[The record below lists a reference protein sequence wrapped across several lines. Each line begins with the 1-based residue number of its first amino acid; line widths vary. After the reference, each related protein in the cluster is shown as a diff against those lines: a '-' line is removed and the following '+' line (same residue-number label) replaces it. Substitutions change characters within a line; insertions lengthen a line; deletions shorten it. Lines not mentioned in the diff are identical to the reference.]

1 MSAWRS
7 VYEALRDLV
16 KSTAGIRESES
27 VRQITASV
35 KAGEGLPDPYLL
47 KVFKFLA
54 ERVPLI
60 RGEKPWDTPDFALF
74 SEALMQ
80 SKEFTD
86 LLWGGLSASRRREG
100 ALVDMHCG
108 PAVSLEYAAKLWS
121 RLIAVDPSDI
131 NLAIAE
137 ERLRGIGNSNYLL
150 VKGDY
155 VSFLRHLSEPIGSII
170 IASPSNWLYEPMPLI
185 SRASAAL
192 SPGGQFIMIA
202 PLEWEGANPIT
213 PFLVALGSTAGT
225 WSAELVRSYIEG
237 ERFGSVRFRRG
248 PLLTLISAVK
258 P

>member
-7 VYEALRDLV
+7 AYEALGDLIR
-16 KSTAGIRESES
+16 STGGTRESES
-27 VRQITASV
+27 VRRVAASV
-35 KAGEGLPDPYLL
+35 KAGEGAPDPYLL

-86 LLWGGLSASRRREG
+86 LLWSGLSALRRREG
-100 ALVDMHCG
+100 ALVDLHCG

-121 RLIAVDPSDI
+121 RLVAVDPSDI

-137 ERLRGIGNSNYLL
+137 ERLRGIGHSNYLL

-155 VSFLRHLSEPIGSII
+155 TSFLRHLSEPIGSIV

-185 SRASAAL
+185 SKASAAL
-192 SPGGQFIMIA
+192 SPGGQLIVIA
-202 PLEWEGANPIT
+202 PLEWEGVNPVT
-213 PFLVALGSTAGT
+213 PFLVALGGTAGL
-225 WSAELVRSYIEG
+225 WSTELVRSYIEG
-237 ERFGSVRFRRG
+237 ERFGSIRFRRG
-248 PLLTLISAVK
+248 ALLTLISAVK